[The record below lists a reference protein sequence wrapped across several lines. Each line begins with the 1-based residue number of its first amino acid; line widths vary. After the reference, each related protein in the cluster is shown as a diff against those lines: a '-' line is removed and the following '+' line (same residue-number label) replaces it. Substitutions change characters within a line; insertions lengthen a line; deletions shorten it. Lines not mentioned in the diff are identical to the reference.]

1 MRRGWPDGGS
11 TRRWSGAVTRVLSG
25 GAALAAAVA
34 IVGVAPA
41 AAQAAPGDLD
51 VTFSGDGKQTTD
63 FGIGSTT
70 AAAMARQPDGK
81 LVAVGID
88 RGHGPYRFAVARYN
102 PDGSLDTT
110 FSGNGKQMTHFGPV
124 GDRFAQAHGVALQDD
139 GKIVVVGSAGFAGFS
154 DFALARYN
162 PDGSLD
168 TTFSGD
174 GRQRTNFG
182 GTGGNSANGVALQD
196 DGKIV
201 VVGTAGFAIARYNP
215 NGSLDPS
222 FSGDGKQTTGF
233 FGTSGA
239 ATAVAIQENGKIVSV
254 GTALDNG
261 PTFDY
266 DFALARYNPDGSL
279 DMSFSGDGKQTTEF
293 RTGLGDVAAK
303 SVALQGDGKIVAVGG
318 GVEFNQEFALA
329 RYNTNG
335 SLDTSFSGDGKQ
347 TTSLGVGNAGASA
360 MALRP
365 DGKIVAVG
373 EAFVEPNVGF
383 ALARY
388 NPDGSLDTSFSGDGK
403 QTTSFGGG
411 DDSAVGVALRGDGRI
426 IAAGSAG
433 GTVGEK
439 FALARYNPN
448 GSLDTGFSGDGKQ
461 TTSFGGGDEEAHAV
475 ALQDDGKIVTVGRV
489 GSGGVIEGDFA
500 IARHNPD
507 GSLDTSF
514 SGDGKRTTDFGGL
527 DDANAAVVQGNGK
540 IVAAGQG
547 GDAEDF
553 ALARYNADGSLDTSF
568 SGDGKQTTD
577 FLNRDGANAVAL
589 QPNGKIV
596 AVGRVG
602 FTDGDFGVARF
613 NPNGSLDTSFSGD
626 GKATTSFSRG
636 EFTFDQAKA
645 VALQAN
651 GKIVVVGEG
660 QGAFALA
667 RYNPGGSLDKT
678 FSGDGKQTTDF
689 AGFDTANGVAIQRD
703 GGIVV
708 VGGGGGG
715 FSGQR
720 FALARYTSGGSLD
733 PSFSGDGKQ
742 LINLGPAHSATGVAL
757 QANGKIVAV
766 GSAAGVDGTFD
777 FALVRDNPDGLLD
790 ASFSGDGKQTTD
802 VGDNDEATGVAIQRD
817 RRIVAAGFARG
828 ANGSRDFALARYSG
842 G

>member
-1 MRRGWPDGGS
+1 MRRGRPEAGS

-41 AAQAAPGDLD
+41 AAQAAAGDLD
-51 VTFSGDGKQTTD
+51 PEFSGDGEQTTD

-70 AAAMARQPDGK
+70 AAAMVRQPDGK
-81 LVAVGID
+81 IVAVGTD
-88 RGHGPYRFAVARYN
+88 LGHGPYRFALARYN
-102 PDGSLDTT
+102 PDGSLDST

-124 GDRFAQAHGVALQDD
+124 GDRFARAHGVALQED
-139 GKIVVVGSAGFAGFS
+139 GKIVVVGIADFS
-154 DFALARYN
+154 DFAIARYN

-168 TTFSGD
+168 RTFSSD
-174 GRQRTNFG
+174 GRQRTDF
-182 GTGGNSANGVALQD
+182 GTGQNSANGVAIQA

-201 VVGTAGFAIARYNP
+201 VVGTAAFGDFAVARYNA
-215 NGSLDPS
+215 NGSLDTS
-222 FSGDGKQTTGF
+222 FSGDGKQTTDF
-233 FGTSGA
+233 FGNGDGA
-239 ATAVAIQENGKIVSV
+239 NAVAIQGNGRIVSV
-254 GTALDNG
+254 GSALGNRPSSDL
-261 PTFDY
+261 
-266 DFALARYNPDGSL
+266 ALARYNPNGSP
-279 DMSFSGDGKQTTEF
+279 DTSFSGDGKQTTQF
-293 RTGLGDVAAK
+293 QAGLGDVAAK

-318 GVEFNQEFALA
+318 GIEFNQEFVLA
-329 RYNTNG
+329 RYSPNG
-335 SLDTSFSGDGKQ
+335 SLDPSFSGDGKQ
-347 TTSLGVGNAGASA
+347 TTSVGLGNAGASA

-373 EAFVEPNVGF
+373 EAYVGPNVG
-383 ALARY
+383 
-388 NPDGSLDTSFSGDGK
+388 
-403 QTTSFGGG
+403 
-411 DDSAVGVALRGDGRI
+411 
-426 IAAGSAG
+426 
-433 GTVGEK
+433 

-475 ALQDDGKIVTVGRV
+475 ALQADGKIVTVGRV
-489 GSGGVIEGDFA
+489 GSLGVLEGDFA
-500 IARHNPD
+500 IARHQPD
-507 GSLDTSF
+507 GSLDPSF
-514 SGDGKRTTDFGGL
+514 SGNGKRTTDFGGL

-553 ALARYNADGSLDTSF
+553 ALARYNADGSLDKSF

-577 FLNRDGANAVAL
+577 FLNRDGATALAL

-602 FTDGDFGVARF
+602 FTDGDFGIARF
-613 NPNGSLDTSFSGD
+613 NPNGSLDPSFSGD

-777 FALVRDNPDGLLD
+777 FALVRDNPDGSLD
-790 ASFSGDGKQTTD
+790 ASFSGDGKQTTDVGD

-817 RRIVAAGFARG
+817 RRILAAGFARG